1 MVVPAGTSAALVI
14 STPSILRPAR
24 AAQGSADS
32 DWAAKG
38 AHNTEASRTESLQC
52 VMISLLSREANV
64 SAARTILCEVR
75 RRRRL
80 LDGCLDFLA
89 LVAYFSV
96 RRAGHVSADAAPVR
110 NQDDA
115 KPAIFDDPRKGSFPS
130 ADCQH
135 AGVIV
140 PANGNHSVLAFL
152 ILVCRRPHLH
162 RDRICHRLHDKCEAR
177 WARRDPA
184 RRTRFGDPSRRWN
197 PRARKGAYVQ
207 EVHPPRCP
215 GRR

>member
-14 STPSILRPAR
+14 LTPSNLRPAR
-24 AAQGSADS
+24 AAQGLADC
-32 DWAAKG
+32 DWAARG
-38 AHNTEASRTESLQC
+38 AISTAASRSESLQC

-64 SAARTILCEVR
+64 SAARTLLCEVR

-96 RRAGHVSADAAPVR
+96 RGAGHLSAHAVSVR

-115 KPAIFDDPRKGSFPS
+115 KPAIFDDPRKGSFAS

-135 AGVIV
+135 RSEEHTSELQS
-140 PANGNHSVLAFL
+140 PMY
-152 ILVCRRPHLH
+152 LVCRL
-162 RDRICHRLHDKCEAR
+162 LLEK
-177 WARRDPA
+177 
-184 RRTRFGDPSRRWN
+184 
-197 PRARKGAYVQ
+197 
-207 EVHPPRCP
+207 
-215 GRR
+215 